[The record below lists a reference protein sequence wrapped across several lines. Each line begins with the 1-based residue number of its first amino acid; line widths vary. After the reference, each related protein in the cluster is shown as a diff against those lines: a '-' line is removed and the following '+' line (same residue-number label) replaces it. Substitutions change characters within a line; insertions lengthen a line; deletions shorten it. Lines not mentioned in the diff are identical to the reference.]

1 MATAGEERSK
11 LGTSGIYRWA
21 ALVTWDYT
29 SWVRMHRLRL
39 LIGIGTLALGAG
51 CFGPPPR
58 PLPASATIPLDT
70 LFYISA
76 RAREEGRD
84 AARLAQALEYGLVI
98 TLRSTAPNPNEE
110 RVDFTVVDT
119 VLLTRE
125 RFAERLRARV
135 MAEAEGNQF
144 AVFYT
149 HGYGT
154 GLSEAWEHST
164 SSRTRARGTQPWIV
178 FAWPSIGSGVAWPRA
193 GDLLA
198 TAYLQDSASAAASRG
213 PYAEALRALHESIGG
228 SRILAVAHSLGGQL
242 VGETLA
248 GDTALRQLLTAD
260 PLRAVAFV
268 SPDVEATRFGD
279 VIVPTIHG
287 LTHRLLLYASSDDR
301 VLAMSELYHDSE
313 RAGRIADARCGPIVR
328 DALETVDMTEGAY
341 ADSRLVHVL
350 GTRHALRRK
359 SAVLFDLLHVVGT
372 QRDASCRA
380 TLGTGA
386 LAPSGAW
393 KLTAAPIPRSD
404 AVQQCAPLPP
414 ND

>member
-1 MATAGEERSK
+1 MGEERSK
-11 LGTSGIYRWA
+11 LGTWGIYRRA
-21 ALVTWDYT
+21 GVDGPDYT
-29 SWVRMHRLRL
+29 SRMRLAFRYVVL
-39 LIGIGTLALGAG
+39 ALGALALGAG
-51 CFGPPPR
+51 CFGAVPR
-58 PLPASATIPLDT
+58 PLPGPARVSLDT
-70 LFYISA
+70 LFYVSA
-76 RAREEGRD
+76 RAREGGRD
-84 AARLAQALEYGLVI
+84 AARLAQALEYGMVI
-98 TLRSTAPNPNEE
+98 TLESTAPNPDEA
-110 RVDFTVVDT
+110 RVEFTVVDS

-125 RFAERLRARV
+125 DFMARLRARV
-135 MAEAEGNQF
+135 MDEAEGSQF

-154 GLSEAWEHST
+154 GLREAWEHST
-164 SSRTRARGTQPWIV
+164 SSRTRARGTQPWVV

-213 PYAEALRALHESIGG
+213 PYAETLRALHATVGG
-228 SRILAVAHSLGGQL
+228 ARILAVAHSLGGQL

-279 VIVPTIHG
+279 VIVPSIHE

-328 DALETVDMTEGAY
+328 DALETVDMTEGVY
-341 ADSRLVHVL
+341 ADSRLVHAL

-380 TLGTGA
+380 TLGTGI
-386 LAPSGAW
+386 LEPSGVW
-393 KLTAAPIPRSD
+393 KLTSTPVPVTD
-404 AVQQCAPLPP
+404 AVRQCAPLPS

>member
-1 MATAGEERSK
+1 M
-11 LGTSGIYRWA
+11 L
-21 ALVTWDYT
+21 
-29 SWVRMHRLRL
+29 
-39 LIGIGTLALGAG
+39 GTLALSAG
-51 CFGPPPR
+51 CLGGAPAER
-58 PLPASATIPLDT
+58 PAPEAVPLDT

-76 RAREEGRD
+76 RARDNGRD
-84 AARLAQALEYGLVI
+84 AARLAQRLEYGLVV
-98 TLRSTAPNPNEE
+98 TLRSTVPDPNEE
-110 RVDFTVVDT
+110 RVPFTVVDT

-125 RFAERLRARV
+125 LFEERLRDRV
-135 MAEAEGNQF
+135 MQEAPGNQF

-178 FAWPSIGSGVAWPRA
+178 FAWPSIGSGVAWPRD
-193 GDLLA
+193 GELLA
-198 TAYLQDSASAAASRG
+198 TAYRQDSASAAASRG
-213 PYAEALRALHESIGG
+213 AYAEALRTLYASIGG
-228 SRILAVAHSLGGQL
+228 ERILAVAHSLGGQL

-248 GDTALRQLLTAD
+248 GDTALRRVLSAD

-279 VIVPTIHG
+279 VIVPSIHA

-328 DALETVDMTEGAY
+328 DALETVDMTEGVY
-341 ADSRLVHVL
+341 ADSRLIHAL

-380 TLGTGA
+380 TLGTGERE
-386 LAPSGAW
+386 PSGVW
-393 KLTAAPIPRSD
+393 KLTSAPIPGSD
-404 AVQQCAPLPP
+404 AVAQCAALPP